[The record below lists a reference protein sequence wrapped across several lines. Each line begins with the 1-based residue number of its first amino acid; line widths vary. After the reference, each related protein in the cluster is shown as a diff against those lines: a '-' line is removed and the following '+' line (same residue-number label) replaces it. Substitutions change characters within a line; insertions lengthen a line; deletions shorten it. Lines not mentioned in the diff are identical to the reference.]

1 MATGPRYSLP
11 FRRRREQRTD
21 YKLRRSLLISGKHR
35 AVVRLTNKFVYVQVA
50 EAKPQGD
57 YVKASASSRELIKM
71 GWKGGT
77 GNLPAAYLTGELAGR
92 RAIASGV
99 KEALLDIG
107 LKPSS
112 KGSKLYAVL
121 KGLVDSGLQV
131 PHSPNNLPDAN
142 RLAGAH
148 VSAYAKSL
156 SAEASD
162 EYKKKFSGY
171 IGRGLKPEDL
181 SAHFKQVQQ
190 LVMTSAGGAAS

>member
-1 MATGPRYSLP
+1 MANGPRYSLP
-11 FRRRREQRTD
+11 FRRRREERTD
-21 YKLRRSLLISGKHR
+21 YKLRRSLLTSGRPR
-35 AVVRLTNKFVYVQVA
+35 AVVRLTNKFVYVQII

-57 YVKASASSRELIKM
+57 YVKASASSRELPKL

-92 RAIASGV
+92 RAVASGV

-107 LKPSS
+107 LKSSS

-131 PHSPNNLPDAN
+131 PHSPDNIPSED

-148 VSAYAKSL
+148 VSAYAKNL
-156 SAEASD
+156 SAESGD
-162 EYKKKFSGY
+162 LYKKTFSGY
-171 IGRGLKPEDL
+171 LSKGLKPEDL
-181 SAHFKQVQQ
+181 TPHFQQVKQQVMSSALEAK
-190 LVMTSAGGAAS
+190 T

>member
-107 LKPSS
+107 LKSSS

-121 KGLVDSGLQV
+121 KGLVDSGLEV
-131 PHSPNNLPDAN
+131 PHSPDNLPPDD
-142 RLAGAH
+142 RLSGTH
-148 VSAYAKSL
+148 VSAYAKNL
-156 SAEASD
+156 SAESS
-162 EYKKKFSGY
+162 EQYKKHFSTY
-171 IGRGLKPEDL
+171 LARGLKPEDL
-181 SAHFKQVQQ
+181 STHFKQMREQ
-190 LVMTSAGGAAS
+190 VMTSPMEARA